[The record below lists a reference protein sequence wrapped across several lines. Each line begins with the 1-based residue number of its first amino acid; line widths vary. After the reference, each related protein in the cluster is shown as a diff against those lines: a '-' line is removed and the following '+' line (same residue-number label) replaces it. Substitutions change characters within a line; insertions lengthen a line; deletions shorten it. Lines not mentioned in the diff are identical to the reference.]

1 MNLVLEPDDASVDL
15 RGRAATCGVQ
25 LAADRGFLGVFAMI
39 AQRNCYA
46 EMPVSRAR
54 MVSSSEVADFR

>member
-1 MNLVLEPDDASVDL
+1 MKLVLEPDDVSVDL
-15 RGRAATCGVQ
+15 RGRAAAFGLQ
-25 LAADRGFLGVFAMI
+25 LAVDLCFLGAYAVI

-54 MVSSSEVADFR
+54 RVSSSEVADFR